1 MSGLSGNFVWKFAV
15 MMMIGV
21 DRLAA
26 IDPANQYN
34 TTFLMLQTIN
44 RRSCTIMEKAT
55 SSTFTFKTLLSHY
68 AKQTLDPW

>member
-1 MSGLSGNFVWKFAV
+1 MPGLSGNFVWKFAV

-44 RRSCTIMEKAT
+44 RRSCTIMEKAPT
-55 SSTFTFKTLLSHY
+55 SN
-68 AKQTLDPW
+68 